1 MLSSESSDTLFIRAV
16 AMKSYEYSA
25 VSVDTAILL
34 GKKALEIS
42 IEVESQSSEALANVV
57 LGIAHQVKADF
68 YSTLKYYLEAL
79 RIYEELGWE
88 DLVIQTK
95 SRCANVYQDTEEYE
109 KALKIRMENLQV
121 MEQDLYYGYE
131 FGNIGK
137 IHEDIENYDTAA
149 YYYHKALDVFS
160 SLEDDRAPAG
170 KGVALKD
177 LAGVFYYLEQ
187 PDSLIYYM
195 NEAVDLLSENRL
207 DTELAQAY
215 LILAKTYRNKLGDY
229 EKAYE
234 YTKSANDLAETINA
248 AHVVMRSYEEFSN
261 LFEQSGDYKESLDNY
276 KKYIALQDSIL
287 GQEKLNDIAL
297 LEAKDNEIRALN
309 ENNLLKQK
317 QLAAQARFQNFLLF
331 GIGSI
336 VILLLF
342 LYRNYLINRKQNRE
356 LLQKNEEI
364 EIKNEVILKERDNA
378 QRASAIKSQF
388 LTTMSHEIRTPL
400 NAVIG
405 YSHLLLNEKPRDDQ
419 AEHLRALS
427 FSGEHLLM
435 LVNDILDF
443 SKFEAGKIEFENVSF
458 NIHEMVEAIKHV
470 LDLKAKEK
478 GISLDV
484 RIDEDVPEE
493 LIGDPTR
500 LAQILNNLLG
510 NGVKFTHE
518 GQVEL
523 EIAVEQVKQQQQVL
537 RFTITDTGIGIP
549 EEKQQEIFKSFEQV
563 SVAISTKYGGT
574 GLGLAI
580 TKKLVETMGGSIN
593 VQSEVG
599 VGSTFSFVMPFKV
612 ERPEPKPEPKKSQ
625 GELHTLRGVKLLVA
639 EDNIMNEMLILQFL
653 NTWEVETDM
662 ARNGLEAVEQVQK
675 KDYDLV
681 LMDLQMPEMDGLEA
695 SRTIRGLADV
705 KFHEL
710 PIIALTASTMQETKD
725 NAHAAGMTDFL
736 SKPFDPNELHGK
748 IKEYSQ
754 AVHHVS

>member
-57 LGIAHQVKADF
+57 LGIAHKVKADY
-68 YSTLKYYLEAL
+68 YSTLKYFFEAL
-79 RIYEELGWE
+79 RIYEELGRE

-109 KALKIRMENLQV
+109 KALKIRMENLEV
-121 MEQDLYYGYE
+121 MEYDLYLGYE
-131 FGNIGK
+131 YGNIGK
-137 IHEDIENYDTAA
+137 IHENIENYDTAR
-149 YYYHKALDVFS
+149 YYYQKALEVFS
-160 SLEDDRAPAG
+160 SVEDDRAVSG
-170 KGVALKD
+170 KGIALKD
-177 LAGVFYYLEQ
+177 LGGVFYYLDQ

-195 NEAVDLLSENRL
+195 DGAVEILSENHS
-207 DTELAQAY
+207 ELAQCY
-215 LILAKTYRNKLGDY
+215 LILARTYRDKLGDY

-234 YTKSANDLAETINA
+234 YTKAANELAVTVNA
-248 AHVVMRSYEEFSN
+248 AHVVMKSYEEFSS
-261 LFEQSGDYKESLDNY
+261 LFEESGDYKESLDNY

-287 GQEKLNDIAL
+287 GQEKLKDISL

-484 RIDEDVPEE
+484 QIDEDVPEE

-518 GQVEL
+518 GQVQL
-523 EIAVEQVKQQQQVL
+523 EIAVEKVKQQQQVL

-625 GELHTLRGVKLLVA
+625 GELHSLSGVKLLVA

-705 KFHEL
+705 KFQEL

-754 AVHHVS
+754 AVHHMS